1 MQTAISRMTHD
12 LRHEAEP
19 SLRRH
24 RRVRPV
30 GLETVRE
37 KPEGGMGIP
46 GGQGRNK
53 HGEAEASAELSFEIT
68 SRR

>member
-46 GGQGRNK
+46 GGR
-53 HGEAEASAELSFEIT
+53 GEISMAKQKPVQN
-68 SRR
+68 